1 MNSHAVRWALYD
13 APMSRIASQPRD
25 RLTLIAMAARAQEN
39 RAVTGTAQL
48 AKDLNLSVTTVGKSV
63 KSLEELG
70 LIKRMQNGWTLSL
83 GEGEA

>member
-70 LIKRMQNGWTLSL
+70 LIKRMQNGWTLAL